1 MKTILLC
8 WVGLL
13 IANLDSLAQHKIVWG
28 AQARLGTSTYE
39 PVEFGN
45 RRQSLLTY
53 GAGIYADVS
62 FSPHWSFRPQLG
74 WLRKGFQQNKNQYS
88 SSGQLI
94 NVINS
99 KFSYDYLPLDV
110 TLVYRLRPDKV
121 LKPFVQLGARGSVL
135 VDNRVSQRNISQLV
149 TGTTDLGSYKR
160 LTVGA
165 LLVIGVEWKRF
176 SLGLEANHDL
186 SSYLNSPPISL
197 FEDLKPKFRW
207 YGINL
212 CYQLRNP

>member
-13 IANLDSLAQHKIVWG
+13 IANLDSIAQHKVVWG

-39 PVEFGN
+39 PVELGN
-45 RRQSLLTY
+45 GRQSLLTY
-53 GAGIYADVS
+53 GAGIYADVALS
-62 FSPHWSFRPQLG
+62 SHWSFRPQLG
-74 WLRKGFQQNKNQYS
+74 WLRKGFQQNTNQYS

-110 TLVYRLRPDKV
+110 TLVYRMRPEKQI
-121 LKPFVQLGARGSVL
+121 KPFVQLGARGSVL
-135 VDNRVSQRNISQLV
+135 VDNRVSRRTASQLIA
-149 TGTTDLGSYKR
+149 GTIDLDAYKR
-160 LTVGA
+160 LTVGG
-165 LLVIGVEWKRF
+165 LLVFGVEWNRF
-176 SLGLEANHDL
+176 SFGIEANHDL
-186 SSYLNSPPISL
+186 SSYLNPPPINL

-207 YGINL
+207 YGISL
-212 CYQLRNP
+212 CYQLQNL